1 MCRVLDPRSKN
12 IKRWNR
18 RVLLARGLA
27 LAVDPLFFNVMYMS
41 TVENGPPCF
50 YMHVVLAIVLTV
62 VRTCMDLV
70 HLCHVWLQFRL
81 AYVSSESMVVGCGK
95 LVWDARAIAS
105 QNLRSF
111 KGIWL
116 DAFVILPVPQVI
128 INFYLIFLF
137 IFSRKKKDSY
147 LSIFVSLNFIYN
159 NKN

>member
-1 MCRVLDPRSKN
+1 
-12 IKRWNR
+12 
-18 RVLLARGLA
+18 
-27 LAVDPLFFNVMYMS
+27 MY
-41 TVENGPPCF
+41 GP
-50 YMHVVLAIVLTV
+50 
-62 VRTCMDLV
+62 V